1 LGIEVE
7 KKEGQFENNKVLLL
21 ERPSKKSKHPI
32 GSQEAAQDLLY
43 SPESGVW
50 CLFLDDA
57 CVQK

>member
-1 LGIEVE
+1 LGIEEVE
-7 KKEGQFENNKVLLL
+7 KKEGQFENKVLLL